1 MNSNSGQVVF
11 DACELRFWHLK
22 VSLDRCSRHSR
33 CDSILRWT
41 QTNETKLV
49 WSDVKAANKHAASLC
64 LSHWHTAF
72 VILVCSCL
80 AFLTIV
86 YFVSFFPTHIDI
98 NNKSIHSTNRRRCC
112 SLNALFLF
120 VIIFTY
126 VKNTGIK
133 CTPSNFKHRNLTKKI
148 VKVVWFS
155 RALN

>member
-1 MNSNSGQVVF
+1 MYWSETIRMRINAMPYIENAWKIDIKSDIFPMNSNSGQVVF

-72 VILVCSCL
+72 VSLVCSCVT
-80 AFLTIV
+80 FLTIV
-86 YFVSFFPTHIDI
+86 YFVPFFPTHIDI
-98 NNKSIHSTNRRRCC
+98 NNKSIH
-112 SLNALFLF
+112 
-120 VIIFTY
+120 
-126 VKNTGIK
+126 
-133 CTPSNFKHRNLTKKI
+133 
-148 VKVVWFS
+148 
-155 RALN
+155 